1 MRERNIGRRAISL
14 LLALVL
20 ALSLLPASALAAG
33 NAVASVGGQPYTKL
47 SDAWNQAVSSG
58 QTLELLQNATIGDR
72 LKLENGKS
80 LTVNMNGHEI
90 DRNRS
95 SRTSDGEVIWV
106 GENATLT
113 LKGRGTVTGGWST
126 NGAGGIHM
134 KKNAKVMLDGVT
146 VSGNR
151 AERSW
156 GSDGYGGGVMMAGTG
171 GQLVMK
177 NDAAIRDNTAAYGGG
192 VYIDKE
198 NCTISMDNAHIDNNY
213 SEYGGGGVYS
223 YDLKTVID
231 MTNHSTISNNSATEG
246 GGIYFD
252 YTQFLLK
259 SSDATAQISNN
270 TARDGKGGALYMEH
284 NRSVAFIGNTNSGT
298 VQGITFDGNHATD
311 YGGAIYIQQ
320 ESIVISNCQITHNQS
335 DNYGGGIYN
344 NNDANTISGCAITDN
359 KAGKAGG
366 GVYSSSM
373 NDISLSGKVVI
384 KDNTRTSN
392 TSSGN
397 KDDLYLNDAASTSYL
412 IGSPS
417 GKSCIGVR
425 TEDPT
430 TRKLGKN
437 QDYYF
442 ENAFFSDL
450 SGYYIEFREEDK
462 QLWLVQGTR
471 TSAEPT
477 SVAPTTTTTKNGY
490 NQYDLIKGYFS
501 FPSVVETTD
510 DLDSVFYYSDG
521 YFMNNPTT
529 YNEHL
534 ATMSM
539 TMAMAGFYS
548 NIGNDGS
555 KKNSTDDLTYTYKSQ
570 NIRKLFSDIGVGN
583 IYVSDSNAVKPGI
596 NTIGVAIGQKTIGT
610 SEDGYVLVPIA
621 VRGAGYE
628 SEWYGNTSVGASG
641 EHEGFAIAADQVF
654 QQVQNYIKNYGLTD
668 KINQG
673 KVKFWIAGY
682 SRAGATSNLT
692 AKRLIEAYCAQNGS
706 DAMKNQ
712 VYAYCFEAPKGGLNS
727 AMKLSA
733 EKYYSI
739 HNCINKADAVPLVAP
754 EEMGFIRY
762 GVDHYIPGA
771 PKAGSV
777 QPSSKI
783 WSYVEGQP
791 WVSGNKGYTTWYD
804 NTAYATYSG
813 DYQKQ
818 RTEML
823 KQLKAVDPTN
833 IYFYDNFSAAT
844 VEYIKSVY
852 GQPLIQMVP
861 TYKGEKGLT
870 QEEFGPVLIRALQSW
885 GFYRSYEGD
894 FRYGYSGQF
903 SNSEGKVGV
912 SFEYALQTVTKILFS
927 KSAADLNGMMEAAS
941 STMDRLST
949 GQLLDIWDDMIGDWT
964 TLSQSKRESYL
975 QMLWDAVVEG
985 TNVEG
990 KSVAT
995 YLSDEE
1001 ETELRSV
1008 WNVLLDVL
1016 LRFVEVDY
1024 NTELYNLNNS
1034 KTPINSVKTPVA
1046 EEYADS
1052 LKTYDSA
1059 HTQAVLGTL
1068 AYNATALMQAHYPEI
1083 NFAWLR
1089 SYDSFYGGD
1098 TTPVEITAATI
1109 PKVTSQISAIST
1121 DWTTATSGKTYEG
1134 NQQLKLSTT
1143 TEGAG
1148 IYYRIN
1154 GGVWKPYNQPI
1165 PLTLKDDKSTTYK
1178 VETTAAYCGNT
1189 AGVSTA
1195 TYTITPIPTYAVK
1208 VNDTTIGQYPAG
1220 ATVTIDGTTNA
1231 PKNSVF
1237 KSWNITDL
1245 NVTLDNANN
1254 VVTTFTMPNH
1264 NVAITANYVTLIS
1277 NVTLSVEKPEA
1288 GKTLPEQGTLSWS
1301 EGETQKTQT
1310 VSVFWL
1316 EQLDE
1321 NKTQT
1326 ATGTAKYGT
1335 KYSVAALVEQ
1345 NLNSELVFASD
1356 LKNDDSRKDGKVQYG
1371 DKAAADAY
1379 KVYVDEAGALRI
1391 FGDQIETAKAKVTEV
1406 PALTV
1411 SIVKDSTS
1419 EQLKALL
1426 PTTVAVTT
1434 EDGVKTTNLEY
1445 TDTELGKVQLSKPGS
1460 YNIQATINYGSL
1472 NVEPNSN
1479 AVANVT
1485 VTVSANGVVAA
1496 PTAERNESSVTLSC
1510 ASAGAKILYKLN
1522 DANYTEYTEAITLNC
1537 DEGEC
1542 KTFVITAKA
1551 TESGWNDSSEVT
1563 FTYTIDK
1570 PFTVTIHGKD
1580 TGTKKDELWDT
1591 VKTYTY
1597 HKGDTVTI
1605 AAPAEADE
1613 LFERWEAGEDS
1624 GYTLATEDATKTA
1637 LVVNGIQNN
1646 ITLTAVYNP
1655 VVKKLDLTMDA
1666 PSLGVA
1672 LAKNVK
1678 NAVATVT
1685 KENDVTGF
1693 FADIEWTPAAV
1704 GGMPSYNT
1712 AYTAKLRLKDNIGM
1726 KFFLAD
1732 QLTLKVNGG
1741 GTARAVKENGTD
1753 VVYVTFPATQKAGL
1767 VSIEQPENKK
1777 VRREDA
1783 KDHKWGLSD
1792 QMVTLNLADGTQKE
1806 ASVRIWTVSGYND
1819 TLEAQT
1825 LTVTGEVTIP
1835 EDVEQGSVSNAVT
1848 FNIYVP
1854 AADQVAAPTA
1864 NIASGTYQE
1873 AQEIRLDCDTEGA
1886 TIYYTLDGSEP
1897 TTTNGTK
1904 YDGGIVTVS
1913 GYGTTQLRMIAVQEN
1928 MRDSMEVSY
1937 QYTIERHSSGGGSG
1951 KPTQPTEP
1959 VDPTPSES
1967 GFQDVSKD
1975 AYYADAV
1982 AWAVKQGVT
1991 NGVSETQFGP
2001 DQGCTRA
2008 QIVTFLWRSAGSPE
2022 PKALTS
2028 FADVP
2033 ADAYYAKAVAWAVE
2047 QGITKGTSETAF
2059 SPDATCTRAQSVTF
2073 LHRADGSPAATEESK
2088 FSDVAQDSYYADAVD
2103 WAAANGVTSG
2113 TSETTFSPALT
2124 CTRGQIV
2131 TFLYRMEQG
2140 K

>member
-1 MRERNIGRRAISL
+1 MKQRPSLRRAFSFF
-14 LLALVL
+14 LALVL

-58 QTLELLQNATIGDR
+58 QTLELLQDATIGDR
-72 LKLENGKS
+72 LKLEKGKS
-80 LTVNMNGHEI
+80 LTVNMNGHTI
-90 DRNRS
+90 DRGRS
-95 SRTSDGEVIWV
+95 SSTSDGEVIWV

-113 LKGRGTVTGGWST
+113 LKGSGTVTGGWST

-134 KKNAKVMLDGVT
+134 KKNAKVTLDGVT

-177 NDAAIRDNTAAYGGG
+177 NGAAIQNNRAAYGGG

-213 SEYGGGGVYS
+213 SENGGGGVYS

-231 MTNHSTISNNSATEG
+231 MTNQSTINNNSATEG

-259 SSDATAQISNN
+259 SSDGTAQISNN
-270 TARDGKGGALYMEH
+270 TARDGNGGGVYMEH

-298 VQGITFDGNHATD
+298 VQGITFDQNKAQNGGW
-311 YGGAIYIQQ
+311 GGALYIQQ
-320 ESIVISNCQITHNQS
+320 ESIAVSNCKLTNNS
-335 DNYGGGIYN
+335 AAYGGGIYV
-344 NNDANTISGCAITDN
+344 NNDLNSVSGCTITGN
-359 KAGKAGG
+359 TATSAGG
-366 GVYSSSM
+366 GIYTSSM
-373 NDISLSGKVVI
+373 NDFSLSGKVI
-384 KDNTRTSN
+384 IQGNTR
-392 TSSGN
+392 SGDTAD
-397 KDDLYLNDAASTSYL
+397 DDLFLNSNWATTSYL
-412 IGSPS
+412 TASPTGQSRIGIRMNSPS
-417 GKSCIGVR
+417 
-425 TEDPT
+425 E
-430 TRKLGKN
+430 RKLGKD
-437 QDYYF
+437 QQFYF
-442 ENAFFSDL
+442 EDAFFYD
-450 SGYYIEFREEDK
+450 GTDYHIEFKEDK
-462 QLWLVQGTR
+462 AELWLVEGTKKPVGSTTVSPGTR
-471 TSAEPT
+471 DTGT
-477 SVAPTTTTTKNGY
+477 DFNGKDVI
-490 NQYDLIKGYFS
+490 QGYFS
-501 FPSVVETTD
+501 YPSVVETTD
-510 DLDSVFYYSDG
+510 DLDAAFYYSDG
-521 YFMNNPTT
+521 YFLDGTNAKSGDPTV

-555 KKNSTDDLTYTYKSQ
+555 KKTDADDLTYTYKSQ
-570 NIRKLFSDIGVGN
+570 NIRKLFSDIGVNAEN

-596 NTIGVAIGQKTIGT
+596 NTIGVAIGQKTIGAT
-610 SEDGYVLVPIA
+610 ETEGGYVLVPIA

-654 QQVQNYIKNYGLTD
+654 QQVQNYIENYGLTD

-706 DAMKNQ
+706 NAMNNQ

-727 AMKLSA
+727 AMKLDA

-762 GVDHYIPGA
+762 GVDHYIPGGT
-771 PKAGSV
+771 AGLINA
-777 QPSSKI
+777 SSNV
-783 WSYVEGQP
+783 WSYVKT
-791 WVSGNKGYTTWYD
+791 WVSADKGYTTWYD
-804 NTAYATYSG
+804 NTAYATYS
-813 DYQKQ
+813 DQYKAQ

-885 GFYRSYEGD
+885 GFYRSYD
-894 FRYGYSGQF
+894 ANFRNGYSGQF

-995 YLSDEE
+995 YLTAGEK
-1001 ETELRSV
+1001 TELRSV

-1089 SYDSFYGGD
+1089 SYDSNYTG
-1098 TTPVEITAATI
+1098 EANQSYQITAQEAPTVEAEQVDNTI
-1109 PKVTSQISAIST
+1109 T
-1121 DWTTATSGKTYEG
+1121 
-1134 NQQLKLSTT
+1134 LSTT
-1143 TEGAG
+1143 TPGASIFYKVGDSVWRPYNKPLDLNGNELTISYTAVYCGATSDVKDGTFKPESTYHTIKVNGDEYGRYKVGEVVTVEAKVPEDKSFVEWGGSGTEGLTLLNGKTSDSSAPTNPELKQG
-1148 IYYRIN
+1148 LQNSAITFKMPDKDLDFTTTTVDKIKNIEVTVNENGKTQEIKLDDKAPITDTEASKLIFNYSVQDNPSQVSTYAAENTEKATIEAQALLNPSKANNVFFSAKTKAKIN
-1154 GGVWKPYNQPI
+1154 GKDCAVTYNPYDGSVTLTATDEREIKRDDYCTITVNCYDMNRKDENGVVGVVDTTLTYTVKKGD
-1165 PLTLKDDKSTTYK
+1165 PLTLVAPSVRDEHFEKWRTGTGT
-1178 VETTAAYCGNT
+1178 EL
-1189 AGVSTA
+1189 
-1195 TYTITPIPTYAVK
+1195 TISNRQV
-1208 VNDTTIGQYPAG
+1208 
-1220 ATVTIDGTTNA
+1220 
-1231 PKNSVF
+1231 
-1237 KSWNITDL
+1237 
-1245 NVTLDNANN
+1245 
-1254 VVTTFTMPNH
+1254 TFTPTGDMTIEAEYIP
-1264 NVAITANYVTLIS
+1264 VVKKIDITI
-1277 NVTLSVEKPEA
+1277 PEPEV
-1288 GKTLPEQGTLSWS
+1288 GKTLPASVSQVKVTITNEYEIDTNSIVPLWINWLDSTFGVNGTVVAGDWYVVSLFPFLSGGEFTYNYTLADNVELWVNGTKLTNDFLLYNG
-1301 EGETQKTQT
+1301 EGSTPVVYCVFEAGGGLVTLGNEL
-1310 VSVFWL
+1310 VSVQQPATKVL
-1316 EQLDE
+1316 EYGEDLTLPE
-1321 NKTQT
+1321 NVSVNISDGTKQT
-1326 ATGTAKYGT
+1326 ASVQWDQ
-1335 KYSVAALVEQ
+1335 YSYDKSIQEAQSFIVT
-1345 NLNSELVFASD
+1345 
-1356 LKNDDSRKDGKVQYG
+1356 GKVQYNNNPNG
-1371 DKAAADAY
+1371 
-1379 KVYVDEAGALRI
+1379 VD
-1391 FGDQIETAKAKVTEV
+1391 
-1406 PALTV
+1406 
-1411 SIVKDSTS
+1411 
-1419 EQLKALL
+1419 
-1426 PTTVAVTT
+1426 TTV
-1434 EDGVKTTNLEY
+1434 
-1445 TDTELGKVQLSKPGS
+1445 Q
-1460 YNIQATINYGSL
+1460 Q
-1472 NVEPNSN
+1472 
-1479 AVANVT
+1479 T
-1485 VTVSANGVVAA
+1485 V
-1496 PTAERNESSVTLSC
+1496 
-1510 ASAGAKILYKLN
+1510 
-1522 DANYTEYTEAITLNC
+1522 
-1537 DEGEC
+1537 
-1542 KTFVITAKA
+1542 
-1551 TESGWNDSSEVT
+1551 
-1563 FTYTIDK
+1563 
-1570 PFTVTIHGKD
+1570 
-1580 TGTKKDELWDT
+1580 
-1591 VKTYTY
+1591 
-1597 HKGDTVTI
+1597 
-1605 AAPAEADE
+1605 
-1613 LFERWEAGEDS
+1613 
-1624 GYTLATEDATKTA
+1624 
-1637 LVVNGIQNN
+1637 VVNG
-1646 ITLTAVYNP
+1646 A
-1655 VVKKLDLTMDA
+1655 KKA
-1666 PSLGVA
+1666 A
-1672 LAKNVK
+1672 Q
-1678 NAVATVT
+1678 VAT
-1685 KENDVTGF
+1685 
-1693 FADIEWTPAAV
+1693 
-1704 GGMPSYNT
+1704 
-1712 AYTAKLRLKDNIGM
+1712 
-1726 KFFLAD
+1726 
-1732 QLTLKVNGG
+1732 
-1741 GTARAVKENGTD
+1741 
-1753 VVYVTFPATQKAGL
+1753 
-1767 VSIEQPENKK
+1767 
-1777 VRREDA
+1777 
-1783 KDHKWGLSD
+1783 
-1792 QMVTLNLADGTQKE
+1792 
-1806 ASVRIWTVSGYND
+1806 
-1819 TLEAQT
+1819 
-1825 LTVTGEVTIP
+1825 
-1835 EDVEQGSVSNAVT
+1835 
-1848 FNIYVP
+1848 
-1854 AADQVAAPTA
+1854 PTA
-1864 NIASGTYQE
+1864 NIAAGTYTE
-1873 AQEIRLDCDTEGA
+1873 AQEIRLDCDTDGA

-1913 GYGTTQLRMIAVQEN
+1913 SYGTTKLRMIAVEAG
-1928 MRDSMEVSY
+1928 MRDSMEASY
-1937 QYTIERHSSGGGSG
+1937 QYELKKPSTRPSDKPS
-1951 KPTQPTEP
+1951 KPTTPTEP
-1959 VDPTPSES
+1959 TSS
-1967 GFQDVSKD
+1967 FQDVSKD

-1982 AWAVKQGVT
+1982 AWAVKKGIT
-1991 NGVSETQFGP
+1991 NGISQTQFGP

-2022 PKALTS
+2022 PKTLTS

-2059 SPDATCTRAQSVTF
+2059 SPLATCTRAQSVTF
-2073 LHRADGSPAATEESK
+2073 LHRADGSPAAEKENG
-2088 FSDVAQDSYYADAVD
+2088 FSDVAQDSYYADAVN
-2103 WAAANGVTSG
+2103 WAADEGITSG
-2113 TSETTFSPALT
+2113 TSESTFSPALT
-2124 CTRGQIV
+2124 CTRAQIV